1 MERSVINDA
10 NAPNPIGSYN
20 QAVVANGFVFTAG
33 QIAIDPSNGELI
45 EGSFKERVDQ
55 VFKNLSAILDRAGTD
70 LSKVVK
76 FTVFLTDMAQYNE
89 VNDVFNNWLNVIYY
103 LPVGIILSLN
113 SIKENYGEKKKITQ
127 NLLFPLTNL

>member
-33 QIAIDPSNGELI
+33 QIAIDPSNGELVD
-45 EGSFKERVDQ
+45 GSFKDRVDQ
-55 VFKNLSAILDRAGTD
+55 VFKNLSAILERAGTD

-76 FTVFLTDMAQYNE
+76 FTVFLTDMAQYSD
-89 VNDVFNNWLNVIYY
+89 VNDVFNKWIDEDNAPARSLVAVKG
-103 LPVGIILSLN
+103 LPAGTDVEIECVALV
-113 SIKENYGEKKKITQ
+113 
-127 NLLFPLTNL
+127 

>member
-33 QIAIDPSNGELI
+33 QIAIDPSNGELVD
-45 EGSFKERVDQ
+45 GSFKDRVDQ
-55 VFKNLSAILDRAGTD
+55 VFKNLSAILERAGTD

-76 FTVFLTDMAQYNE
+76 FTVFLTDMSHYSD
-89 VNDVFNNWLNVIYY
+89 VNDVFNKYRFCFCL
-103 LPVGIILSLN
+103 LLLSLGVFRN
-113 SIKENYGEKKKITQ
+113 SLRG
-127 NLLFPLTNL
+127 

>member
-33 QIAIDPSNGELI
+33 QIAIDPSNGELVD
-45 EGSFKERVDQ
+45 GSFKDRVDQ
-55 VFKNLSAILDRAGTD
+55 VFKNLSAILERAGTD

-76 FTVFLTDMAQYNE
+76 FTVFLTDMVQYSD
-89 VNDVFNNWLNVIYY
+89 VNDVFNKWLDEDNAPARSLVAVKG
-103 LPVGIILSLN
+103 LPAGTDVEIECVALV
-113 SIKENYGEKKKITQ
+113 
-127 NLLFPLTNL
+127 

>member
-1 MERSVINDA
+1 MEKTVISDA

-20 QAVVANGFVFTAG
+20 QAVVANGFAFTAG

-89 VNDVFNNWLNVIYY
+89 VNDVFNNWLNEEDAPARSLVAVKG
-103 LPVGIILSLN
+103 LPAGTDVEIECIALV
-113 SIKENYGEKKKITQ
+113 
-127 NLLFPLTNL
+127 

>member
-33 QIAIDPSNGELI
+33 QIAIDPSNGELVD
-45 EGSFKERVDQ
+45 GSFKNRVDQ
-55 VFKNLSAILDRAGTD
+55 VFKNLSAILERAGTD

-76 FTVFLTDMAQYNE
+76 FTVFLTDMAQYSD
-89 VNDVFNNWLNVIYY
+89 VNDVFNKWLDEDNAPARSLVAVKG
-103 LPVGIILSLN
+103 LPAGTDVEIECVALV
-113 SIKENYGEKKKITQ
+113 
-127 NLLFPLTNL
+127 